1 MFQWLGHRWGMSAS
15 ASDNKKHILIIL
27 AIYDKVACRTGS
39 GQFHGPT
46 VGSHSD
52 ELTFSERLQVLHG
65 GLPVGETGASIPAS
79 ESVDGVHHYR
89 PVILIVDNERGVHEF
104 CQALL
109 ADQYD
114 LLRAHDGPAALASLD
129 SHSVDLVLLDL
140 RLPGVYGL
148 EMLAQIHAIRPQL
161 KVIILT
167 GVLSVRT
174 AVEAMRNGA
183 FHYLT
188 KPFSGEELCLLI
200 KAALRTDR
208 EDARVVPRRHL
219 ASPHTQRPGASVLFV
234 GSALG
239 PLVTLKLMLEQ
250 YVMADVAANT
260 TSALRWLSQHLP
272 ALLVVHESLLS
283 ADSTR
288 LVRIVQSMT
297 PTCPVLLVSGS
308 TLSSQL
314 PSGLAALPMYRL
326 TGDPDSL
333 ARLLQELIEVLAI
346 RHTVVAPPPAFS
358 PYVVKALSY
367 ISTHYAEALQVI
379 TIAAAIG
386 VSAGH
391 LAHLFPIELRVTV
404 KEYVTKVRIEVAKQ
418 LLYEP
423 SYTLDHIAEKVG
435 FSDASHLSRVF
446 LRYAGYRPGM
456 YRRYILST

>member
-1 MFQWLGHRWGMSAS
+1 VGQ
-15 ASDNKKHILIIL
+15 
-27 AIYDKVACRTGS
+27 TGPS
-39 GQFHGPT
+39 THT
-46 VGSHSD
+46 
-52 ELTFSERLQVLHG
+52 SER
-65 GLPVGETGASIPAS
+65 A
-79 ESVDGVHHYR
+79 DGVHCHR
-89 PVILIVDNERGVHEF
+89 PVILIVDDERGVHEF
-104 CQALL
+104 CGALL

-114 LLRAHDGPAALASLD
+114 LLGAHDGPAALAAL
-129 SHSVDLVLLDL
+129 HSRDVDLVLLDL

-148 EMLAQIHAIRPQL
+148 ELLAQIHATRPQL

-174 AVEAMRNGA
+174 AVEAMKNGA

-188 KPFSGEELCLLI
+188 KPFSGEELRLLI
-200 KAALRTDR
+200 KIALRTDWQ
-208 EDARVVPRRHL
+208 DARVLPRPPR
-219 ASPHTQRPGASVLFV
+219 ASPHTQGPGASVLFV

-239 PLVTLKLMLEQ
+239 PLVTFKLMLEQ
-250 YVMADVAANT
+250 YVMAEVAADT
-260 TSALRWLSQHLP
+260 TIALRWLSQHLP

-288 LVRIVQSMT
+288 LVRLVQSMALA
-297 PTCPVLLVSGS
+297 CPVLLVSGS
-308 TLSSQL
+308 PPSPQL
-314 PSGLAALPMYRL
+314 PSEVASLPVYRL
-326 TGDPDSL
+326 TGDPGSL
-333 ARLLQELIEVLAI
+333 ARLLRELIEVLAI
-346 RHTVVAPPPAFS
+346 RHTVVAQPPAFS
-358 PYVVKALSY
+358 PYVIKALSY

-423 SYTLDHIAEKVG
+423 RYTLDHIAAKVG

-446 LRYAGYRPGM
+446 LRYSGYRPGT
-456 YRRYILST
+456 YRHYILST